1 MFEFHQQR
9 RIDLTT
15 SCRDADAIPK
25 VAGAGEVIDRD
36 GKTVQVMHNG
46 ILIEAGCYYGAWMT
60 EIIRRL
66 RGHHEPQEEAAFHV
80 VVERIRADP
89 PPEPVM
95 IELGSFWAYYSLWMA
110 RSLPAARLVLVEPDH
125 ANLEAGRRNMALNR
139 QRARHIHAAVGMP
152 DGASAELICESDG
165 VRRPVALVSVDGI
178 MQREGL
184 DHVDLLLCDAQGA
197 ELTMLDGARR
207 ALEERRIRFLVV
219 STHHHSISGDPQI
232 HMRCLEALTSAGA
245 HIIAEHSVAESFSGD
260 GLIVGTLDPRDTD
273 LRVDLTYARAR
284 DSLFGELEPDLARAF
299 AKRDALAAQRDALA
313 AKLEG
318 LTTQQIGLVARL
330 APCQQPEPPTL
341 HDPESG

>member
-197 ELTMLDGARR
+197 ELTMLDG
-207 ALEERRIRFLVV
+207 LVEL
-219 STHHHSISGDPQI
+219 S
-232 HMRCLEALTSAGA
+232 RSAA
-245 HIIAEHSVAESFSGD
+245 SASSSY
-260 GLIVGTLDPRDTD
+260 R
-273 LRVDLTYARAR
+273 
-284 DSLFGELEPDLARAF
+284 
-299 AKRDALAAQRDALA
+299 
-313 AKLEG
+313 
-318 LTTQQIGLVARL
+318 LTTTASPATRRSTCAAWKLSL
-330 APCQQPEPPTL
+330 APGRTSSPSTASLSPSAAT
-341 HDPESG
+341 G